1 MNVRSC
7 PNKSDLIPL
16 AILDSW
22 KRVPIG
28 DRAPVG
34 PLASLSFEELA
45 AQQGVAPVENFEA
58 LLGGPSAEDES
69 VEEFYAM
76 LRAWCRCFSREIQG
90 CFLFA
95 SILLAACSESHS

>member
-1 MNVRSC
+1 MFGRVLIS
-7 PNKSDLIPL
+7 PSDLIPL

-45 AQQGVAPVENFEA
+45 AQLGVAPVENFGA
-58 LLGGPSAEDES
+58 SAEDES
-69 VEEFYAM
+69 VEEAPG
-76 LRAWCRCFSREIQG
+76 RGE
-90 CFLFA
+90 
-95 SILLAACSESHS
+95 LA